1 MRPPQRLFNYEEV
14 LKVYGR
20 KNIVKQNQ
28 AYVFQNDTYKDG
40 FVEKDFKMSV
50 LIMDDVNPTLDK
62 ITQFTRRQDGGDDHV
77 INLLCKTQRGRIFD
91 PGFCQKMKDFWTF
104 FEVFLTL
111 FG

>member
-1 MRPPQRLFNYEEV
+1 MRPPQHLFNYEEV

-77 INLLCKTQRGRIFD
+77 INLSFIAKAL
-91 PGFCQKMKDFWTF
+91 QKLPLRSCSQVKFLKVNKQ
-104 FEVFLTL
+104 VFMV
-111 FG
+111 

>member
-1 MRPPQRLFNYEEV
+1 MRPPQHLFNYEEV

-77 INLLCKTQRGRIFD
+77 INLSFIAKALKKLPLRSCSQVKFLKVNKQ
-91 PGFCQKMKDFWTF
+91 
-104 FEVFLTL
+104 VFMV
-111 FG
+111 